1 MHHEGQRKALH
12 VVMPRVAS
20 CQNNLSRSSCREVSQ
35 QAIPDQVKN
44 LKCNHSGAGSQSLG
58 YPQHGNPAV
67 RHRCTHTTYKLLI
80 SQTLRNPSQ
89 LTLQKSL
96 IILFQVPSSCSSMDT
111 SMAIATAATVCSCA
125 RSRTFVVEILP
136 DCTKVCFAYSRGFTP
151 HAGLPDSL
159 SPCTSGGG
167 FHIIRRTPIS
177 DFADDDSNCT
187 TNH

>member
-1 MHHEGQRKALH
+1 
-12 VVMPRVAS
+12 MPEQLVEKFLPGSVATS
-20 CQNNLSRSSCREVSQ
+20 NSRPS
-35 QAIPDQVKN
+35 KN
-44 LKCNHSGAGSQSLG
+44 SEMQPQWCWLAKLG
-58 YPQHGNPAV
+58 ISQHGNPAV

-111 SMAIATAATVCSCA
+111 SMANATAATVCSCA

-187 TNH
+187 TSH